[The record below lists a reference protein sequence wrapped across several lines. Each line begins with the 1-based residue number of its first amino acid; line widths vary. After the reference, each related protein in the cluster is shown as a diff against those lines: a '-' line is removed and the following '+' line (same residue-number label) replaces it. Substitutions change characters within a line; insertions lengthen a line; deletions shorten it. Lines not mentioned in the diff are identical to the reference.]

1 MMRLWDG
8 MIGGRRGRA
17 RALLLAVCCTMAGL
31 PGLVRAAAPR
41 VAPVTGVYLLTEAAG
56 DGLPYKFSFDMGRP
70 VHGQV
75 LGARLV
81 LEPNGAYSSDITVRM
96 NWADAIPIPG
106 LSPDSE
112 DRVLHGGGR
121 YAASGDAV
129 VLSPSD
135 WLSKR
140 LVTRVLARTDGHRM
154 VLTAADRP
162 PDGQRYPVAAA
173 FTKVSQ

>member
-8 MIGGRRGRA
+8 RIAGQRGHA
-17 RALLLAVCCTMAGL
+17 RALLLAVCCTVTGL
-31 PGLVRAAAPR
+31 PGSVRAAAPR
-41 VAPVTGVYLLTEAAG
+41 AAPVAGVYLLTEAAG
-56 DGLPYKFSFDMGRP
+56 DDLPYQFSFDMGRT

-81 LEPNGAYSSDITVRM
+81 LQPNGAYSSDVTVRM
-96 NWADAIPIPG
+96 NWGDAIPIPG
-106 LSPDSE
+106 LSSGNE

-140 LVTRVLARTDGHRM
+140 VVTRVLARTDGHRM